1 MFKSIRLT
9 PALSIRGSALA
20 FAAFS
25 LACAGLYAPLAEAR
39 GGHVGHSGHSSGH
52 SSGHGGSHWRGAAFI
67 GGVVVGSVIAR
78 PYYYPYTSSY
88 YAPSYY
94 YPPAAYYP
102 PPAYVA
108 PAPQVTYIEQ
118 QPNYVTAPQAATPQ
132 LPIEQRALRLKQMC
146 DRGLFTPQECASRR
160 EEILRGM

>member
-1 MFKSIRLT
+1 MFKPIRLLPT
-9 PALSIRGSALA
+9 LSIRGGALA
-20 FAAFS
+20 LVALA
-25 LACAGLYAPLAEAR
+25 LACAGLLYAPLADAR
-39 GGHVGHSGHSSGH
+39 GGHAGHSGNSGH
-52 SSGHGGSHWRGAAFI
+52 GGHGGSHWRGGAFI
-67 GGVVVGSVIAR
+67 GGVVVGSVLAR
-78 PYYYPYTSSY
+78 PYYYPYSSPY

-102 PPAYVA
+102 PTVYAAP
-108 PAPQVTYIEQ
+108 PAPVTYIEQ

-132 LPIEQRALRLKQMC
+132 LPIEQRAQRLKAMC